1 MQYITVIADI
11 LVKKEDIEYLKYELY
26 KLINPTINEYGCVLY
41 EFYQDINNPCFFHS
55 YEKWI
60 NMDSINKHL
69 NSNHIKEYLY
79 NTKNIVTHFDIKYFK
94 NPFLK

>member
-1 MQYITVIADI
+1 MDYITVIADI
-11 LVKKEDIEYLKYELY
+11 TVKYQDIEKLKYELS
-26 KLINPTINEYGCVLY
+26 KLIYPTRNECGCSKY

-69 NSNHIKEYLY
+69 NSNHIKNYLN
-79 NTKNIVTHFDIKYFK
+79 NTKNIVTNFDIKYFY
-94 NPFLK
+94 NPFN